1 MFSICYRDRIVEYR
15 RPAVMGIINAGPD
28 SFYSGARGASP
39 ADAAL
44 LACKMLEQ
52 GADIIDIGACSTR
65 PGAEVPDAAEEWLRL
80 LPVLEA
86 VREAVGPDAVISVD
100 TFRASVACS
109 AVEKGLA
116 DMVNDVSGAT
126 LDEKMIDTVAGLRV
140 PYVLTHMRGTPATM
154 QSCTDYG
161 ADGVAAVVLR
171 ELAATLDR
179 LTLAGV
185 ADVVVDPGFGFA
197 KTMEQNYALLAALPA
212 FVEALGRPVLAGLS
226 RKSMIT
232 RLLGIP
238 AEDAL
243 PATSALNMAA
253 LERGASIL
261 RVHDVAEAVQVV
273 KIFGTLKNTSVCPT
287 LE

>member
-1 MFSICYRDRIVEYR
+1 MFSICYRGRIVEYN
-15 RPAVMGIINAGPD
+15 RPVVMGIINASPD
-28 SFYSGARGASP
+28 SFYAGARGVVP
-39 ADAAL
+39 ADAAHMAL
-44 LACKMLEQ
+44 RMLEQ

-65 PGAEVPDAAEEWLRL
+65 PGAEVPDAAEEWGRLR
-80 LPVLEA
+80 PVLEQVRYA
-86 VREAVGPDAVISVD
+86 VGAEAVVSVD
-100 TFRASVACS
+100 TFRASVARS
-109 AVEKGLA
+109 AVETGMA
-116 DMVNDVSGAT
+116 DMVNDVAGAM
-126 LDEKMIDTVAGLRV
+126 LDPEMIDTVADLRV

-154 QSCTDYG
+154 QHFTEYG
-161 ADGVAAVVLR
+161 PDGVAAVVLR

-243 PATSALNMAA
+243 PATAALNMAA

-273 KIFGTLKNTSVCPT
+273 KMFDTLKNTSVCPT